1 MKEKYYQI
9 VSLFFQ
15 TIFLDERFFV
25 WDSLER
31 ADRSKRDHPGAQGE
45 AIVTWGGRG
54 EAIVT
59 WRGRADRVAD
69 ERGRDRG
76 RGEYTFTE

>member
-45 AIVTWGGRG
+45 AIVTWGGR
-54 EAIVT
+54 
-59 WRGRADRVAD
+59 ADRVAD
-69 ERGRDRG
+69 ERGRNRG